1 MSVVYETES
10 ESSHTNIYHLELRFP
25 ILCFR
30 KGGKKAA
37 EMWMLSKIS
46 FFFFSLPAERKIKIN
61 VQQTCKEVV
70 IKHF

>member
-10 ESSHTNIYHLELRFP
+10 ESSIQTSTIWSCASLF
-25 ILCFR
+25 CVSG